1 MKFKNMFIT
10 FGESMFIVAG
20 VLFIIVSIKE
30 GIDLVKWKNDKL
42 LLINQS
48 SKENYQI
55 IDEVRYRKIMLQKSV
70 LNSSIYLIMGILCI
84 LYRTPL
90 ICILTPLPMII
101 DGILIKKSRKYIS
114 MN

>member
-1 MKFKNMFIT
+1 MKFKDMFIT

-20 VLFIIVSIKE
+20 ILFIIVSIKE
-30 GIDLVKWKNDKL
+30 GSYLVKCKNDKL
-42 LLINQS
+42 LNQS
-48 SKENYQI
+48 LKENYQI
-55 IDEVRYRKIMLQKSV
+55 IDEVRFRKIMLQKSV

-90 ICILTPLPMII
+90 ICILTPLPGII

-114 MN
+114 TN